1 LLNDYYCDRL
11 KGECEPGVKG
21 CVLYKK
27 VKFIEPNEPGN
38 KDQMAEQG
46 INSSLNLKGVK
57 CPLNFVKLKLRLEEM
72 KDGQNLEV
80 ILDDGEPI
88 QNVPRAVKEEGHKII
103 KVERGPDGSFRLM
116 IKKGGMNDGR

>member
-1 LLNDYYCDRL
+1 MLEEKGDGRL
-11 KGECEPGVKG
+11 
-21 CVLYKK
+21 
-27 VKFIEPNEPGN
+27 
-38 KDQMAEQG
+38 D
-46 INSSLNLKGVK
+46 LKGVK

-72 KDGQNLEV
+72 KDGQNLEI

-103 KVERGPDGSFRLM
+103 KVTRDPDGSFRLM